1 MAVMTKWAVIFH
13 NGVHK
18 SLLGFDKA
26 HIRQKYP
33 NVKSVF
39 KMGIK
44 HNTGEIK

>member
-1 MAVMTKWAVIFH
+1 MAVMTKWLVIFH

-18 SLLGFDKA
+18 SLLGFDEA

-44 HNTGEIK
+44 HNTTQEK